1 MAERGR
7 AGREQRPRTRA
18 ASVVVPFPRT
28 TSGDRLELAPLVP
41 SGRSLLIAFGV
52 LGGILLALVLA
63 RETAIFGVRTIDV
76 SGAEGPVARQVQRAL
91 DDRVGD
97 SLMALDLD
105 AARVDVTG
113 LPTVADVAFDRAYP
127 HTLRVVV
134 VPERPVA
141 VVRQGADS
149 YVVSERG
156 RVMAHAER
164 TARPALARIWVAKDT
179 RLEPGAFVDGDL
191 RTAVDAVTP
200 LAGTRFPSRVVSV
213 ATRERA
219 DASAR
224 LGARAAAR
232 RHGSRRPQA
241 RRRGAGAAAAP
252 GRGRATSTSA
262 SPTAPSPVLRGRT
275 LRSRW
280 RLWPRLGLEGCVDKA
295 DKETVPWL
303 RIRDD
308 ATPIAR

>member
-28 TSGDRLELAPLVP
+28 TAGDRLELAPLVP
-41 SGRSLLIAFGV
+41 SGRSLLIAFAV

-76 SGAEGPVARQVQRAL
+76 SGADGSVARQVQRVL

-97 SLMALDLD
+97 SLMGLDLD
-105 AARVDVTG
+105 AARMEVTA
-113 LPTVADVAFDRAYP
+113 LPTVAEVAFDRAYP

-141 VVRQGADS
+141 VVRQGAES

-156 RVMAHAER
+156 RVIARAER
-164 TARPALARIWVAKDT
+164 TARPALARIWIAKDT
-179 RLEPGAFVDGDL
+179 RLEPGAFVDGEL

-200 LAGTRFPSRVVSV
+200 LAGTGFPGRVVSV
-213 ATRERA
+213 ATRDGLTLRL
-219 DASAR
+219 ASGLELR
-224 LGARAAAR
+224 LGDMEHVDLKLAVAAR
-232 RHGSRRPQA
+232 VLRLLPRGSGYLDVSVPDRPV
-241 RRRGAGAAAAP
+241 AGPP
-252 GRGRATSTSA
+252 GTDPQVEVESSA
-262 SPTAPSPVLRGRT
+262 STGA
-275 LRSRW
+275 
-280 RLWPRLGLEGCVDKA
+280 
-295 DKETVPWL
+295 
-303 RIRDD
+303 
-308 ATPIAR
+308 